1 MEFKINICFIYVL
14 SYTGAI
20 KYISN
25 ENNIQKLKQ
34 GDLCDYYYVKM
45 I

>member
-1 MEFKINICFIYVL
+1 MLENCPEYC
-14 SYTGAI
+14 YTGVI
-20 KYISN
+20 KYIIN
-25 ENNIQKLKQ
+25 ENNIQKRKQ